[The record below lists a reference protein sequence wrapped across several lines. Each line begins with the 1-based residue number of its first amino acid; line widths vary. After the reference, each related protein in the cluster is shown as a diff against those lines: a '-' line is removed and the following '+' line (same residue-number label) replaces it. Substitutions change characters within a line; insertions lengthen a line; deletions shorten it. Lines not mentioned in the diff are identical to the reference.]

1 MALKDNKIKSII
13 VDFVNYFNNNSIP
26 YVLIGGLAV
35 NIWGR
40 IRTTMDADFII
51 DQSKLD
57 IEEFLAYL
65 QERKYEI
72 TSQDMINGL
81 NERINITIWS
91 GIFRVDLKGIY
102 NSFAKKSIEMAHKIK
117 LFNVEVKVDSPELLI
132 ISKLCYGSEQDFE
145 DAASIFLRLKNQNRL
160 NLDFLKDLIEVL
172 NINDRLNLL
181 ESLINKNITVEHLEN
196 EIDDLRT
203 FNFDLLDSNF

>member
-72 TSQDMINGL
+72 TSQDIIFGL
-81 NERINITIWS
+81 PLSLSYLILNFWKLLILMKFF
-91 GIFRVDLKGIY
+91 IFH
-102 NSFAKKSIEMAHKIK
+102 N
-117 LFNVEVKVDSPELLI
+117 LFN
-132 ISKLCYGSEQDFE
+132 
-145 DAASIFLRLKNQNRL
+145 
-160 NLDFLKDLIEVL
+160 
-172 NINDRLNLL
+172 
-181 ESLINKNITVEHLEN
+181 T
-196 EIDDLRT
+196 
-203 FNFDLLDSNF
+203 